1 MKERTYVDDID
12 RSVYDIKDKENDA
25 YKVKAGLTPE
35 IVEKI
40 SKEKND
46 PAWMQQFRLQSLQI
60 YNSLQVPNWGP
71 DIEDLDMD
79 NIVTYVRP
87 KSKMS
92 AKWSEVPKD
101 IKDTF
106 ERLGIPQAE
115 QKSLAGVGAQYDSE
129 LVYHNVRAE
138 VAAQGVVYTDLES
151 AMHGEY
157 AEMIRTHF
165 MHLVKPQ
172 EHKFAALHG
181 AVWSGG
187 SFVYVP
193 KGVSVTI
200 PLQSYF
206 RLNAPGAGQFEHT
219 LIIVDDVVL
228 SKQKPLPYEE
238 QIQEFVRRVQEAECI
253 VVGGASGLSAAGG
266 GDFYYSDTPS
276 FREHF
281 GKFADKYGFKGAFSG
296 MMHRFSTRNEHW
308 GYVAT
313 FLNTTQNAPIREP
326 YLDLDRILQ
335 GKDFHILTTNQDTQ
349 FVKIYPEEKVSEIQG
364 DHRFFQCSQCCQ
376 DETWDAVQPVADMI
390 AAMGEGTM
398 VPDELIPRCPHCG
411 AEMFPWVRGY
421 GNFLQGKKYEEEYE
435 KISKYIQKNKD
446 RKILLIELGVGRMTP
461 MFIQEPFWELTN
473 SLKDAYYISVN
484 SEYQF
489 LPEFIENKGI
499 AILGDIGTVLKDLW
513 KAKEESAFV

>member
-1 MKERTYVDDID
+1 MSCYENLVMKTQMNYSRHYSTY
-12 RSVYDIKDKENDA
+12 A
-25 YKVKAGLTPE
+25 
-35 IVEKI
+35 
-40 SKEKND
+40 
-46 PAWMQQFRLQSLQI
+46 
-60 YNSLQVPNWGP
+60 
-71 DIEDLDMD
+71 
-79 NIVTYVRP
+79 
-87 KSKMS
+87 
-92 AKWSEVPKD
+92 
-101 IKDTF
+101 
-106 ERLGIPQAE
+106 
-115 QKSLAGVGAQYDSE
+115 
-129 LVYHNVRAE
+129 
-138 VAAQGVVYTDLES
+138 
-151 AMHGEY
+151 
-157 AEMIRTHF
+157 
-165 MHLVKPQ
+165 
-172 EHKFAALHG
+172 
-181 AVWSGG
+181 SGG
-187 SFVYVP
+187 
-193 KGVSVTI
+193 T
-200 PLQSYF
+200 
-206 RLNAPGAGQFEHT
+206 A
-219 LIIVDDVVL
+219 VVL

-253 VVGGASGLSAAGG
+253 IVGGASGLSAAGG

-335 GKDFHILTTNQDTQ
+335 GKEFHILTTNQDTQ
-349 FVKIYPEEKVSEIQG
+349 FVKIYPEEKVS
-364 DHRFFQCSQCCQ
+364 
-376 DETWDAVQPVADMI
+376 
-390 AAMGEGTM
+390 AAMGEGTI

-446 RKILLIELGVGRMTP
+446 RKILFIELGVGRMTP

-489 LPEFIENKGI
+489 LPEFIEDKGI
-499 AILGDIGTVLKDLW
+499 AILGDIGTVLKDLR
-513 KAKEESAFV
+513 KAKEESAFVC